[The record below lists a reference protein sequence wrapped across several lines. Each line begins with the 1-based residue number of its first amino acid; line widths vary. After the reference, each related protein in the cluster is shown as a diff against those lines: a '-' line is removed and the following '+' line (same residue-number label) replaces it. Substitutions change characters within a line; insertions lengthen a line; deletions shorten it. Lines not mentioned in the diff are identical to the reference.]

1 MAPSRE
7 ACAVAMAM
15 AAPFI
20 AMASNNIGS
29 ASANNATGGGNG
41 DIKRRRTSSD
51 ALQRTV
57 SDVSYELHHHHH
69 HHQHGAGGVNKQEKT
84 KAADQAEQ
92 QLLLHPVP
100 EVQDAKCECCGM
112 SEECTPEYIRG
123 VRGRF
128 AGRWVCGLCAEAV
141 TEEAEKMNGGGG
153 GTLEEALRA
162 HMGVCK
168 RFNGFGRTH
177 PVLFQAEAMREIL
190 RRRAKLGPRSRSS
203 INPREVREVAVGAK
217 AGSGGGGTTGIAR
230 SSSCMP
236 FITDDFNERATSSS
250 INKN

>member
-15 AAPFI
+15 AAPFL
-20 AMASNNIGS
+20 AMAGNIGS
-29 ASANNATGGGNG
+29 GSGNG
-41 DIKRRRTSSD
+41 DTKRRRTSSD

-57 SDVSYELHHHHH
+57 SDVSYELHNHQ
-69 HHQHGAGGVNKQEKT
+69 QHGAKEKKDAHEKQ
-84 KAADQAEQ
+84 QQQ
-92 QLLLHPVP
+92 QLLLQPVP
-100 EVQDAKCECCGM
+100 EVEDAECECCGM

-141 TEEAEKMNGGGG
+141 TEEAEKNGGE
-153 GTLEEALRA
+153 LEEALRA

-203 INPREVREVAVGAK
+203 INPREVRQGAAAAAAA
-217 AGSGGGGTTGIAR
+217 AGGIAR

-236 FITDDFNERATSSS
+236 FITEEFNERVS
-250 INKN
+250 IN

>member
-15 AAPFI
+15 AAPFL
-20 AMASNNIGS
+20 AMASNTGS
-29 ASANNATGGGNG
+29 VAATAATGNG
-41 DIKRRRTSSD
+41 EKRRRTSSD

-57 SDVSYELHHHHH
+57 SDVSYDLHHHHH
-69 HHQHGAGGVNKQEKT
+69 HYPQGGAKQER
-84 KAADQAEQ
+84 APESGSGGQAGQ
-92 QLLLHPVP
+92 QKPAPPLHPVP
-100 EVQDAKCECCGM
+100 EVEDAKCECCGM

-123 VRGRF
+123 VRRRF

-141 TEEAEKMNGGGG
+141 TGEADKNGGSV
-153 GTLEEALRA
+153 EEALKA

-203 INPREVREVAVGAK
+203 INPREVREHKVVT
-217 AGSGGGGTTGIAR
+217 SGGGTIAR
-230 SSSCMP
+230 SSSCLP
-236 FITDDFNERATSSS
+236 LITNDRAASTT
-250 INKN
+250 IVNNN

>member
-15 AAPFI
+15 AAPFL
-20 AMASNNIGS
+20 AMATNIGS
-29 ASANNATGGGNG
+29 ATATATAGNG
-41 DIKRRRTSSD
+41 EKRRRTSSD

-57 SDVSYELHHHHH
+57 SDVSYELHHN
-69 HHQHGAGGVNKQEKT
+69 QHGSKDKAT
-84 KAADQAEQ
+84 KETEE
-92 QLLLHPVP
+92 LHAIP
-100 EVQDAKCECCGM
+100 EVEEAKCECCGM
-112 SEECTPEYIRG
+112 SEEYTPAYIRG

-128 AGRWVCGLCAEAV
+128 DGRWVCGLCAEAV
-141 TEEAEKMNGGGG
+141 TEEAEKSGRKM
-153 GTLEEALRA
+153 EEALKA

-168 RFNGFGRTH
+168 RFNGFGRTY
-177 PVLFQAEAMREIL
+177 PVLHQAEAMREIL

-203 INPREVREVAVGAK
+203 INPREVRRVAA
-217 AGSGGGGTTGIAR
+217 AGTGTGIAR

-236 FITDDFNERATSSS
+236 FITNKFSDPVS

>member
-20 AMASNNIGS
+20 AMASNMQGGGS
-29 ASANNATGGGNG
+29 AE
-41 DIKRRRTSSD
+41 KRRRTSSD

-57 SDVSYELHHHHH
+57 SDVSYELHHHV
-69 HHQHGAGGVNKQEKT
+69 GAKGSTMMED
-84 KAADQAEQ
+84 AAAAEQ
-92 QLLLHPVP
+92 QKQLQPVA
-100 EVQDAKCECCGM
+100 EVEDARCECCGM

-123 VRGRF
+123 VRARF
-128 AGRWVCGLCAEAV
+128 SGRWVCGLCAEAV
-141 TEEAEKMNGGGG
+141 TEEAEKNGG
-153 GTLEEALRA
+153 EREAALRA
-162 HMGVCK
+162 HTAVCK

-190 RRRAKLGPRSRSS
+190 RKRSKLGPRSRSS
-203 INPREVREVAVGAK
+203 INPREVRNGAAASAAA
-217 AGSGGGGTTGIAR
+217 AGGIAR

-236 FITDDFNERATSSS
+236 FITDEFNQRV
-250 INKN
+250 NLK

>member
-15 AAPFI
+15 AAPFL
-20 AMASNNIGS
+20 AMATNISS
-29 ASANNATGGGNG
+29 ATVTASGNG
-41 DIKRRRTSSD
+41 EKRRRTSSD

-57 SDVSYELHHHHH
+57 SDISYELHH
-69 HHQHGAGGVNKQEKT
+69 QEHGSKDKMMKE
-84 KAADQAEQ
+84 AEE
-92 QLLLHPVP
+92 LHAIP
-100 EVQDAKCECCGM
+100 EVEEAKCECCGM
-112 SEECTPEYIRG
+112 SEEYTPEYIRD

-128 AGRWVCGLCAEAV
+128 IGRWVCGLCAEAV
-141 TEEAEKMNGGGG
+141 TEEAEKSGAGV
-153 GTLEEALRA
+153 EEALKT

-177 PVLFQAEAMREIL
+177 PVLHQAEAMRDIL

-203 INPREVREVAVGAK
+203 INPREVRGVDAAAK
-217 AGSGGGGTTGIAR
+217 AAAAAGIAR

-236 FITDDFNERATSSS
+236 FISDESSNRLS

>member
-15 AAPFI
+15 AAPFL
-20 AMASNNIGS
+20 AMASNI
-29 ASANNATGGGNG
+29 ATVTATTTAGNG
-41 DIKRRRTSSD
+41 EKRRRTSSD

-57 SDVSYELHHHHH
+57 SDVSYELHHYE
-69 HHQHGAGGVNKQEKT
+69 HGSKDKMT
-84 KAADQAEQ
+84 KEAEE
-92 QLLLHPVP
+92 LHAIP
-100 EVQDAKCECCGM
+100 EVEEAKCECCGM
-112 SEECTPEYIRG
+112 LEEYTPEYIRG

-141 TEEAEKMNGGGG
+141 TEEAEKS
-153 GTLEEALRA
+153 GTSVEEALKA

-168 RFNGFGRTH
+168 RFNGFGRMH
-177 PVLFQAEAMREIL
+177 PVLHQAEAMREIL

-203 INPREVREVAVGAK
+203 INPREVSCVAAAK
-217 AGSGGGGTTGIAR
+217 AAATAGIAR

-236 FITDDFNERATSSS
+236 FISDESNNRVS

>member
-15 AAPFI
+15 AAPFL
-20 AMASNNIGS
+20 AMASNI
-29 ASANNATGGGNG
+29 ATATATATATTTTAGNG
-41 DIKRRRTSSD
+41 EKRRRTSSD

-57 SDVSYELHHHHH
+57 SDVSYELHHH
-69 HHQHGAGGVNKQEKT
+69 QHGSKDKMT
-84 KAADQAEQ
+84 KEAEE
-92 QLLLHPVP
+92 LHAIP
-100 EVQDAKCECCGM
+100 EVEQAKCECCDM
-112 SEECTPEYIRG
+112 SEEYTPEYIRG
-123 VRGRF
+123 VRSRF

-141 TEEAEKMNGGGG
+141 TEEAEKSGAGV
-153 GTLEEALRA
+153 EEALKA

-177 PVLFQAEAMREIL
+177 PVLHQAEAMREIL

-203 INPREVREVAVGAK
+203 INPREVRGVAA
-217 AGSGGGGTTGIAR
+217 AAGIAR

-236 FITDDFNERATSSS
+236 FICDESSDQVS

>member
-1 MAPSRE
+1 MAPNRE

-20 AMASNNIGS
+20 AKANNIG
-29 ASANNATGGGNG
+29 NATTAGNVE
-41 DIKRRRTSSD
+41 KRRRTSSD

-57 SDVSYELHHHHH
+57 SDVSYELHHH
-69 HHQHGAGGVNKQEKT
+69 QHGAMEKE
-84 KAADQAEQ
+84 ADQQ
-92 QLLLHPVP
+92 QKQLLNPVP
-100 EVQDAKCECCGM
+100 EVEDAKCECCGM

-128 AGRWVCGLCAEAV
+128 SGRWVCGLCAEAV
-141 TEEAEKMNGGGG
+141 TEEAEKNGGRR
-153 GTLEEALRA
+153 EEALRV

-203 INPREVREVAVGAK
+203 INPREVRAGAAAVKDAAA
-217 AGSGGGGTTGIAR
+217 AGSGIAR

-236 FITDDFNERATSSS
+236 FITDEFNDRAS

>member
-15 AAPFI
+15 AAPFL
-20 AMASNNIGS
+20 AMAT
-29 ASANNATGGGNG
+29 ATATSITTTAGNG
-41 DIKRRRTSSD
+41 EKRRRTSSD
-51 ALQRTV
+51 TLQRTV
-57 SDVSYELHHHHH
+57 SDVSYELHHHE
-69 HHQHGAGGVNKQEKT
+69 HGSKDRTT
-84 KAADQAEQ
+84 KEAEE
-92 QLLLHPVP
+92 LHAIS
-100 EVQDAKCECCGM
+100 EVEEAKCECCGM

-141 TEEAEKMNGGGG
+141 TEEAEKSGAGV
-153 GTLEEALRA
+153 EEALKT

-168 RFNGFGRTH
+168 RFNGFGRTY
-177 PVLFQAEAMREIL
+177 PVLHQAEAMRDIL

-203 INPREVREVAVGAK
+203 INPREVRGLTAAK
-217 AGSGGGGTTGIAR
+217 AAAAVIAR

-236 FITDDFNERATSSS
+236 FIITDESNDRVS

>member
-15 AAPFI
+15 AAPFVAI
-20 AMASNNIGS
+20 ASNAGS
-29 ASANNATGGGNG
+29 AIPTATCNNGE
-41 DIKRRRTSSD
+41 KRRRTSSD

-57 SDVSYELHHHHH
+57 SDVSYELHHHQ
-69 HHQHGAGGVNKQEKT
+69 QHGAKEKEAT
-84 KAADQAEQ
+84 EAGEKPQ
-92 QLLLHPVP
+92 QLLRPVP
-100 EVQDAKCECCGM
+100 EVEDVKCECCGM

-123 VRGRF
+123 VRRRF

-141 TEEAEKMNGGGG
+141 REEAEKSGGA
-153 GTLEEALRA
+153 LEEALRA

-177 PVLFQAEAMREIL
+177 PVLHQAEAMREIL

-203 INPREVREVAVGAK
+203 INPREVRDVAAAK
-217 AGSGGGGTTGIAR
+217 AGGAGIAR
-230 SSSCMP
+230 CSSCMP
-236 FITDDFNERATSSS
+236 LITDEVNGRVST
-250 INKN
+250 NRN

>member
-1 MAPSRE
+1 
-7 ACAVAMAM
+7 MAM
-15 AAPFI
+15 AAPFL
-20 AMASNNIGS
+20 ATMASNIGS
-29 ASANNATGGGNG
+29 ASVNATGGSGNG

-57 SDVSYELHHHHH
+57 SDVSYELHH
-69 HHQHGAGGVNKQEKT
+69 QHGGVNKQEK
-84 KAADQAEQ
+84 KAAEAEQ
-92 QLLLHPVP
+92 QQQQQPPPPLHPVP

-141 TEEAEKMNGGGG
+141 TEEAENKKGGGTTR
-153 GTLEEALRA
+153 TLEEALKA

-203 INPREVREVAVGAK
+203 INPREVREVATK
-217 AGSGGGGTTGIAR
+217 ARSGGGGTGIAR
-230 SSSCMP
+230 SSSCMLL
-236 FITDDFNERATSSS
+236 ITDDFNDRASSS
-250 INKN
+250 SNKN

>member
-15 AAPFI
+15 AAPFL
-20 AMASNNIGS
+20 AMASNVGS
-29 ASANNATGGGNG
+29 TTAPAATCNG
-41 DIKRRRTSSD
+41 EKRRRTSSD
-51 ALQRTV
+51 AALQRTV
-57 SDVSYELHHHHH
+57 SDVSYELHHH
-69 HHQHGAGGVNKQEKT
+69 QHGARE
-84 KAADQAEQ
+84 KAAKEAEEQ
-92 QLLLHPVP
+92 PQLHAVP
-100 EVQDAKCECCGM
+100 EVEDAKCECCGM

-123 VRGRF
+123 VRRRF

-141 TEEAEKMNGGGG
+141 REEAGKSG

-168 RFNGFGRTH
+168 RFNGFGRTY
-177 PVLFQAEAMREIL
+177 PVLHQAEAMREIL

-203 INPREVREVAVGAK
+203 INPREVREAAAAK
-217 AGSGGGGTTGIAR
+217 AAAAATAITR

-236 FITDDFNERATSSS
+236 FITDEFNDRVP

>member
-1 MAPSRE
+1 MAPSKE

-20 AMASNNIGS
+20 AMASNTVPVTANINS
-29 ASANNATGGGNG
+29 EKSNIVVPATSTGGNSE
-41 DIKRRRTSSD
+41 KRRRTSSD

-57 SDVSYELHHHHH
+57 SDVSFELHHHRHN
-69 HHQHGAGGVNKQEKT
+69 AANKENKE
-84 KAADQAEQ
+84 AEE
-92 QLLLHPVP
+92 QLQLPPVP
-100 EVQDAKCECCGM
+100 EVENARCECCGM

-123 VRGRF
+123 VRARF

-141 TEEAEKMNGGGG
+141 TEEAEKDGGKK
-153 GTLEEALRA
+153 LEEALRA

-203 INPREVREVAVGAK
+203 INPREVR
-217 AGSGGGGTTGIAR
+217 AGGSGIAR

-236 FITDDFNERATSSS
+236 FITDEHDDRVST
-250 INKN
+250 NKK